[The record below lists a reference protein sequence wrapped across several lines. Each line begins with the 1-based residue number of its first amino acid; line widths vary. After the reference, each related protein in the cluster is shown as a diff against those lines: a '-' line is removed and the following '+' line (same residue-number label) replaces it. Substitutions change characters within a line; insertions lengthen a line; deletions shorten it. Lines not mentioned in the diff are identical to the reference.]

1 MLRESQK
8 RRMDPAI
15 ERKGDEDITDQLS
28 SIHADDS
35 LLNLHDVQNWRVLKH
50 ILNDNNVYRLLGFVP
65 FGIVAG
71 LMGLNPTAVFVFN
84 LLAVVP
90 LAVLLSAITED
101 LSKNCSQS
109 IGALLNATFG
119 NALELIVSTVALTR
133 GEIRIVQANMLGAIL
148 SNLLLGLGSC
158 FLVGG
163 FRRDCRF
170 NATAAQTMGSLMVVA
185 SMSLV
190 IPAALNMAFDHT
202 TMTRSPNDILV
213 LSRGTSIVLLILYVT
228 WLYFQFQT
236 HSRLF
241 EQTNANVD
249 SGHADARKGKQD
261 DALSPQAAG
270 IALLT
275 TTIMIAVCAEYLV
288 STIDGLVHTLGINKI
303 FVGLIIL
310 PLVGNAP
317 EQVTAV
323 AAAAK
328 NEVDLAL
335 GVALGSSLQIALFV
349 TPFLVVVGWIINQPM
364 SLCFEPF
371 DAVVFFLSVL
381 VVNSLI
387 ADGETNYLEG
397 AMLVGTYAIIG
408 TAFYVYPEDHNSV

>member
-1 MLRESQK
+1 
-8 RRMDPAI
+8 
-15 ERKGDEDITDQLS
+15 
-28 SIHADDS
+28 
-35 LLNLHDVQNWRVLKH
+35 
-50 ILNDNNVYRLLGFVP
+50 
-65 FGIVAG
+65 
-71 LMGLNPTAVFVFN
+71 
-84 LLAVVP
+84 
-90 LAVLLSAITED
+90 
-101 LSKNCSQS
+101 
-109 IGALLNATFG
+109 
-119 NALELIVSTVALTR
+119 
-133 GEIRIVQANMLGAIL
+133 
-148 SNLLLGLGSC
+148 
-158 FLVGG
+158 
-163 FRRDCRF
+163 
-170 NATAAQTMGSLMVVA
+170 MGSLMVVA

-202 TMTRSPNDILV
+202 TMTRSSNDILV

-249 SGHADARKGKQD
+249 PGRVDTRKGKQE
-261 DALSPQAAG
+261 DALSPQAAV

-275 TTIMIAVCAEYLV
+275 TTIVIAICAEYLV
-288 STIDGLVHTLGINKI
+288 GTIDGLVHTLGINKI

-397 AMLVGTYAIIG
+397 AMLVGTYVIP
-408 TAFYVYPEDHNSV
+408 V

>member
-1 MLRESQK
+1 
-8 RRMDPAI
+8 
-15 ERKGDEDITDQLS
+15 
-28 SIHADDS
+28 
-35 LLNLHDVQNWRVLKH
+35 
-50 ILNDNNVYRLLGFVP
+50 
-65 FGIVAG
+65 
-71 LMGLNPTAVFVFN
+71 
-84 LLAVVP
+84 
-90 LAVLLSAITED
+90 
-101 LSKNCSQS
+101 
-109 IGALLNATFG
+109 
-119 NALELIVSTVALTR
+119 
-133 GEIRIVQANMLGAIL
+133 
-148 SNLLLGLGSC
+148 
-158 FLVGG
+158 
-163 FRRDCRF
+163 
-170 NATAAQTMGSLMVVA
+170 MGSLMVVA

-202 TMTRSPNDILV
+202 TLTRSPKDILV

-249 SGHADARKGKQD
+249 PEHADARKGKQGD
-261 DALSPQAAG
+261 TLSPQAAG

-275 TTIMIAVCAEYLV
+275 TTIMVAVCAEYLV
-288 STIDGLVHTLGINKI
+288 GTIDGLVHTLGINKI

-397 AMLVGTYAIIG
+397 AMLVGTYVAPVE
-408 TAFYVYPEDHNSV
+408 TRRV